1 MDLFEWMEFFK
12 PGKRSH
18 ELLRGTKTSSRMYL
32 SEDDR
37 SQMKNLLHR
46 AHNIAKVRVLGRCVV
61 REACGIAAAFHC
73 CQRVSCVLLVGH
85 PLQQIT
91 LQWSLQPLFFHC
103 SLSHLCI
110 APSFRPQ
117 IAGEVGVRV
126 MVDAEQTYYQDA
138 IRHIA
143 VNELMPVYNRSTP
156 AVYNTIQCYLKVCVY
171 REASCY
177 TPTMHSVIFHCI

>member
-1 MDLFEWMEFFK
+1 
-12 PGKRSH
+12 
-18 ELLRGTKTSSRMYL
+18 
-32 SEDDR
+32 
-37 SQMKNLLHR
+37 
-46 AHNIAKVRVLGRCVV
+46 
-61 REACGIAAAFHC
+61 
-73 CQRVSCVLLVGH
+73 
-85 PLQQIT
+85 
-91 LQWSLQPLFFHC
+91 
-103 SLSHLCI
+103 
-110 APSFRPQ
+110 
-117 IAGEVGVRV
+117 